1 MIRLLYSTDP
11 DYSVLLELRNWVLRM
26 PLGMD
31 IRNDDLSDEAD
42 CQFLAYY
49 SENGQMTGCIKIKK
63 IDSKTYQVQQMA
75 VHQDY
80 QVSGIGTTLLQEAE
94 KLIKEQGG
102 ENVIIEAREYAIPF
116 YRKNGYLEY
125 GDEYKKI
132 NIPHRSMKKS
142 I

>member
-1 MIRLLYSTDP
+1 MLRILNSKDP
-11 DYSVLLELRNWVLRM
+11 DYPDLLELRNWVLRM

-42 CQFLAYY
+42 CQFIAFY
-49 SENGQMTGCIKIKK
+49 SDNGQMTGCIKIKK
-63 IDSKTYQVQQMA
+63 IDNKTYQFQQMA

-80 QVSGIGTTLLQEAE
+80 QGQGIGTTLLIQAEA
-94 KLIKEQGG
+94 LIKKQGG
-102 ENVIIEAREYAIPF
+102 KNVIIEAREYAIPF
-116 YRKNGYLEY
+116 YKNNGYRDY
-125 GDEYKKI
+125 GETYKKI